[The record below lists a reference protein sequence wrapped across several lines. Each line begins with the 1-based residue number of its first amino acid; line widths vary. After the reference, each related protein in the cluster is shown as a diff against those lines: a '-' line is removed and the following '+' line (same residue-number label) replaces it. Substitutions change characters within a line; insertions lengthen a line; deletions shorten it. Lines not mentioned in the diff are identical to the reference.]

1 MRISAKNRKRKQQLI
16 YKCSQN
22 KKKTI
27 QKRENVKTTNNKN
40 IQKPNEIHTA

>member
-22 KKKTI
+22 KQKTI
-27 QKRENVKTTNNKN
+27 QKRENVKTNNKN